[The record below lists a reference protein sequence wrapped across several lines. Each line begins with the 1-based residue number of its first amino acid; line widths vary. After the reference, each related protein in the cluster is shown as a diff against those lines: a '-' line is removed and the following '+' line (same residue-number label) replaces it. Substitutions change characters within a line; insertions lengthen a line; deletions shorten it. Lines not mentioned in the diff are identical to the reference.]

1 MTDQTPDQA
10 VLESAF
16 LEFKQQDFPDATL
29 GDAFEHFCGQ
39 ELTKEFG
46 LSDNEVKKGVI
57 GGDKDGGVDGFYV
70 VVNETE
76 VLDIDSPLVVGD
88 AKAVK
93 SLPRNFVVDVVVIQA
108 KWTDSWQSD
117 PLTRMRDTL
126 ERTLPSNADVAAL
139 ELTLNSALIERT
151 GVFRDLYRNTLT
163 KGPRYRFHIYYATKG
178 PDENLVDNHDAHA
191 KSDALQ
197 ESVKKLLP
205 GNAIIEVR
213 MLGARAMCDVLSS
226 TPSTTST
233 LRFTG
238 PFVRDEKSFIGLVS
252 LRDYLA
258 FVRQDEGEELRPGIF
273 ESNVRDFAGSKV
285 TVNAAIRTTLTS
297 ETGPTFWW
305 LNNGVTVLC
314 DVAEDAPPLSI
325 SLTNPLVVN
334 GLQTSNVIHEAER
347 DGLIPEARLDQG
359 LMVRIIASSDDDVRD
374 GVIAS
379 TNRQN
384 SIQPTQLHATE
395 QQHRDIE
402 SYFATQGW
410 YYERRKHQYRG
421 AGKPASRIVK
431 MTDLS
436 QYMIAIA
443 LGRPDDARARPQS
456 VLGDKRL
463 YPKIFGAD
471 VDRKT
476 YLTAVRLMSQVD
488 SFLSSDD
495 AKGVFDDFTN
505 ARFYVAVGYVMKT
518 LKAYTP
524 AKIRWENNHHR
535 IPAKAN
541 QARLAD
547 VLATLQKTYQD
558 YQEANPNA
566 TRDQVFKGKALKD
579 LFFAA
584 LKP

>member
-1 MTDQTPDQA
+1 
-10 VLESAF
+10 
-16 LEFKQQDFPDATL
+16 
-29 GDAFEHFCGQ
+29 
-39 ELTKEFG
+39 
-46 LSDNEVKKGVI
+46 
-57 GGDKDGGVDGFYV
+57 
-70 VVNETE
+70 
-76 VLDIDSPLVVGD
+76 
-88 AKAVK
+88 
-93 SLPRNFVVDVVVIQA
+93 
-108 KWTDSWQSD
+108 
-117 PLTRMRDTL
+117 
-126 ERTLPSNADVAAL
+126 
-139 ELTLNSALIERT
+139 
-151 GVFRDLYRNTLT
+151 
-163 KGPRYRFHIYYATKG
+163 
-178 PDENLVDNHDAHA
+178 
-191 KSDALQ
+191 
-197 ESVKKLLP
+197 
-205 GNAIIEVR
+205 
-213 MLGARAMCDVLSS
+213 
-226 TPSTTST
+226 
-233 LRFTG
+233 
-238 PFVRDEKSFIGLVS
+238 
-252 LRDYLA
+252 
-258 FVRQDEGEELRPGIF
+258 
-273 ESNVRDFAGSKV
+273 V

-297 ETGPTFWW
+297 EIGPTFWW

-347 DGLIPEARLDQG
+347 DGLIPEARLNQG

-463 YPKIFGAD
+463 YPKIFGSD

-476 YLTAVRLMSQVD
+476 YLAAVRLMSQVD

-495 AKGVFDDFTN
+495 AKNVLDDFTN
-505 ARFYVAVGYVMKT
+505 TRFYVAVGYVMKI

-541 QARLAD
+541 QARLAE
-547 VLATLQKTYQD
+547 VLTTLQKTYQD
-558 YQEANPNA
+558 YQHANPNA

-579 LFFAA
+579 LFYAA